1 MDPFSLLLLAQS
13 AVGAIK
19 AGCDML
25 SQGRAVIDEFKG
37 DAEGIVSEVKATI
50 ETVTGLWDWVK
61 SLFQSEARDEAVP
74 TSTPIAAATKP
85 KQAKKKQV
93 DADAETLQMQ
103 VVHEVS
109 QNLGK
114 FFDIQQQITSHYK
127 NLEDDS
133 LHVYEANQNHAMKAI
148 ERVEV
153 ELQLENLTV
162 QIRETMV
169 YAPMEL
175 KDLYTR
181 FLKMYGR
188 IKEEQEFARQEQIKK
203 ARDEKAQRWQLR
215 NNRID
220 RLWATAGVALAVLWI
235 WGFLAG
241 LIWQQKTLT
250 SFWLD

>member
-1 MDPFSLLLLAQS
+1 
-13 AVGAIK
+13 VGAIK

-25 SQGRAVIDEFKG
+25 SQGRAAVDAFKD
-37 DAEGIVSEVKATI
+37 DAEGIASEVKETI
-50 ETVTGLWDWVK
+50 KTITGLWGWVK
-61 SLFQSEARDEAVP
+61 SLFQSEGRDEAVP
-74 TSTPIAAATKP
+74 ESAPAAAKP

-93 DADAETLQMQ
+93 DVDAETLQMQ

-127 NLEDDS
+127 NLEDES
-133 LHVYEANQNHAMKAI
+133 LHIYEVNQNHAMKAI

-153 ELQLENLTV
+153 ELQLETLTV

-169 YAPMEL
+169 YAPPEL

-181 FLKMYGR
+181 FLKMYGK

-203 ARDEKAQRWQLR
+203 LRNEKAQKWQR
-215 NNRID
+215 QNNRID
-220 RLWATAGVALAVLWI
+220 RLFAMIGVTLVVLWMWGLLAGV
-235 WGFLAG
+235 
-241 LIWQQKTLT
+241 IWQQTIQT

>member
-1 MDPFSLLLLAQS
+1 MDPFSLLLLAQG

-25 SQGRAVIDEFKG
+25 SQGRAAVDAFKT

-50 ETVTGLWDWVK
+50 ETVTGLWGWVK
-61 SLFQSEARDEAVP
+61 SLFQSEGRDEADLAP
-74 TSTPIAAATKP
+74 TPIAAKP

-103 VVHEVS
+103 VVHDVS

-133 LHVYEANQNHAMKAI
+133 LHVYEVNQNHAMKAI

-153 ELQLENLTV
+153 ELQLESLTV

-169 YAPMEL
+169 YAPPEL

-181 FLKMYGR
+181 FLKMYGK

-203 ARDEKAQRWQLR
+203 SRNEKAQRWQR
-215 NNRID
+215 QSNRID
-220 RLWATAGVALAVLWI
+220 LLCTMVGVALVILWT
-235 WGFLAG
+235 WGLLVG
-241 LIWQQKTLT
+241 VIWQQMMLT
-250 SFWLD
+250 SFWSD